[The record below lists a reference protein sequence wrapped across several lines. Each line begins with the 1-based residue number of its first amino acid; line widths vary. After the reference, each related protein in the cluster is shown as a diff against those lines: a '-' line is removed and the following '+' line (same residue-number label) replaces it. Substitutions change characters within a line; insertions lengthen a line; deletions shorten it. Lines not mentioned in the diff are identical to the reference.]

1 MINRV
6 FNIFQIVQSDTDSDS
21 TVVTDEDNYD
31 DGNVDGDKSV
41 QNPLQEDQFEKVQV
55 TSSSSKVKLI
65 FDKMEVRFYM

>member
-6 FNIFQIVQSDTDSDS
+6 FTIFQIVQSDTDSDN

>member
-6 FNIFQIVQSDTDSDS
+6 FNIFQIVQSDTDSDN

-65 FDKMEVRFYM
+65 FDKMEVRSYM

>member
-6 FNIFQIVQSDTDSDS
+6 FNIFQIVQSDTDSHN

-31 DGNVDGDKSV
+31 DGSVDDDKSV

-55 TSSSSKVKLI
+55 TSLSSKVKLI
-65 FDKMEVRFYM
+65 FDKMEVWFYM